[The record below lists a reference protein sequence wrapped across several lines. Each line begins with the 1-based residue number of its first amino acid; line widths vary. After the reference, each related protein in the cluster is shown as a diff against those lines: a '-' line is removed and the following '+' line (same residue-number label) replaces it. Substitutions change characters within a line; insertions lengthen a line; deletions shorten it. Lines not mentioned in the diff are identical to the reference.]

1 MQKIL
6 NLITLSTLTTVF
18 PTPLLSNI
26 LLIEKVK
33 QDVGK
38 TNSNNEYVP
47 LRAITRLKKTIFSL
61 AIDGDGTIWAIIDSK
76 VNKSTDNGKT
86 FNKVINGFPIGTYT
100 SSVNSLTID
109 INGTI
114 WVATTNYEGLYK
126 STDNGKTFQQIK
138 IKGFPSSQ
146 IDKIAVSQ
154 NGDIY
159 ASKQDYIY
167 KYIDN
172 GKNFEKFYSF
182 QFLNQIKTMNIQN
195 NGTIWVGTNK
205 GLYVFSAGID
215 TPTKLN
221 DRNILAIDIDKT
233 NTIYFGMD
241 DSLYNFSAGSD
252 TPTKI
257 DGINDAVS
265 SITFDKLDNVYFETY
280 TNILNILQTALSWT
294 KEKSQ
299 FNLIDSTKKKIWT
312 RNDLLT
318 VDGELN
324 IEIKNNNIDKVLFDN
339 VLQTQTAK
347 QWNINVK
354 PKTSEKDHNL
364 QVIFILDGKQYT
376 SQIIVSMQAKID
388 PPIPPK
394 QENLSDVIK
403 FDIDNKLG
411 NILDNNNETII
422 SAITQKNSRIIDFSQ
437 IEIEKKDMHSAT
449 LTAKKDSKSYQGSVV
464 VKYNVVP
471 ATVVDLKI
479 DLKPT

>member
-1 MQKIL
+1 MKKIL
-6 NLITLSTLTTVF
+6 NLITISTLTTVF

-26 LLIEKVK
+26 LLIEMVK

-61 AIDGDGTIWAIIDSK
+61 AIDGDGAIWAIIDSK

-114 WVATTNYEGLYK
+114 WV
-126 STDNGKTFQQIK
+126 
-138 IKGFPSSQ
+138 
-146 IDKIAVSQ
+146 
-154 NGDIY
+154 
-159 ASKQDYIY
+159 
-167 KYIDN
+167 
-172 GKNFEKFYSF
+172 
-182 QFLNQIKTMNIQN
+182 
-195 NGTIWVGTNK
+195 GTNK
-205 GLYVFSAGID
+205 GLYVFSAGTD

-221 DRNILAIDIDKT
+221 DWNILAIDIDKT
-233 NTIYFGMD
+233 NTIYFGTD
-241 DSLYNFSAGSD
+241 DSLYKFSAGSD
-252 TPTKI
+252 NPTKI

-294 KEKSQ
+294 KEQSQ

-339 VLQTQTAK
+339 VLQTQT
-347 QWNINVK
+347 
-354 PKTSEKDHNL
+354 T
-364 QVIFILDGKQYT
+364 
-376 SQIIVSMQAKID
+376 
-388 PPIPPK
+388 
-394 QENLSDVIK
+394 
-403 FDIDNKLG
+403 
-411 NILDNNNETII
+411 
-422 SAITQKNSRIIDFSQ
+422 
-437 IEIEKKDMHSAT
+437 
-449 LTAKKDSKSYQGSVV
+449 
-464 VKYNVVP
+464 
-471 ATVVDLKI
+471 
-479 DLKPT
+479 LKPLKLANAILKPLFQVEKRLLKKLKS